1 MSINNCIT
9 SLLQIKE
16 AIVTKVLEEDTQIL
30 VEVKLPVKEHI
41 CPNCGSLTNKTHDY
55 RLQKIN
61 HGICYKKPTYI
72 LFKKRRY
79 VCSACNK
86 RFYEEN
92 SIVAKYQRISN
103 RINQMIIFEL
113 SNIQSMK
120 NIAALHNCSVSTVVR
135 KTNFLSYSKPTLPET
150 FGIDEFKGNT
160 GARFQCIITDV
171 VRMKTLDILKSRNT
185 EDLVEYFM
193 EYSLEERSKVK
204 FVVMDMCSLF
214 RSVINLCFPNAQIIV
229 DKFHFVRQ
237 VLTSLDEIRKQEQR
251 NFGTDKRKYFKKSR
265 YILSKNYAKLNL
277 EDRLQLSAM
286 LNQSRVLRQAYA
298 LKEFL
303 LRALNHPDPAQRTR
317 RLYRWEEYVRKVNI
331 PRFKTLMNTMRNWRK
346 GILLAL
352 ETNYTNG
359 YTEGCN
365 NRAKVLKRVS
375 YGLRNFER
383 FRNRLLFIANTK
395 KVA

>member
-9 SLLQIKE
+9 SLLQIKDVR
-16 AIVTKVLEEDTQIL
+16 ITNILEEDTQIL
-30 VEVKLPVKEHI
+30 VEVMLPTKEHA
-41 CPNCGSLTNKTHDY
+41 CPNCGSLTNRTHDY

-61 HGICYKKPTYI
+61 HGLCYKKPIYI
-72 LFKKRRY
+72 MFKKRRY
-79 VCSACNK
+79 VCSVCKK
-86 RFYEEN
+86 RFYEQN
-92 SIVAKYQRISN
+92 TIVAKYQRISN
-103 RINQMIIFEL
+103 RVNQMIIFEL
-113 SNIQSMK
+113 SNLQSMK
-120 NIAALHNCSVSTVVR
+120 GIGILNNCSASTVMR
-135 KTNFLSYSKPTLPET
+135 KSKFLSYGKPSLPET
-150 FGIDEFKGNT
+150 FGIDEFKGNA

-171 VRMKTLDILKSRNT
+171 VRMKTLDILKNRKT

-193 EYSLEERSKVK
+193 EYPLEERSKVK

-214 RSVINLCFPNAQIIV
+214 RSVIKMCFPNAQIIV

-251 NFGTDKRKYFKKSR
+251 NFGQDKRKYFKKSR
-265 YILSKNYAKLNL
+265 SVLAKNYSDLSPD
-277 EDRLQLSAM
+277 ERLQLHAM

-303 LRALNHPDPAQRTR
+303 LRALKHPDPEQRKM
-317 RLYRWEEYVRKVNI
+317 RLYRWEQYVCRVNI
-331 PRFKTLMNTMRNWRK
+331 PRFKTLMGTLRNWRK

-365 NRAKVLKRVS
+365 NRAKVLKRIS
-375 YGLRNFER
+375 YGLRHFDR
-383 FRNRLLFIANTK
+383 FRNRLLFIANAK
-395 KVA
+395 NVV